1 MVHDLQ
7 NTIINLKKQYDFAI
21 LAHSYQSPE
30 ILEIADL
37 TGDSF
42 VLSAKAAALPQKN
55 VLLCGVRFM
64 AETVKILAPEKRVV
78 LPVPQATCPMAE
90 QISPEQV
97 LAFKAENPGV
107 PVVAYIN
114 TTAALKAVCD
124 VCVTSSS
131 ALKVVSALP
140 GDRLL
145 FLPDKNLGHY
155 LQTQLPHKEIIL
167 WNGFCPVHNAVT
179 EEECLAAKAMWPD
192 AKFLMHPE
200 LPREVVQYA
209 DVVGST
215 AAILDAAKKADGP
228 VVIGTEKT
236 IVDQLK
242 LSHPHG
248 TFHLLSKKL
257 LCPDMRIT
265 TLADVLAALQGT
277 GGEVIELEEDLRLS
291 AKRPIDEMLRLG

>member
-7 NTIINLKKQYDFAI
+7 NTIINLKKAYDFAI

-155 LQTQLPHKEIIL
+155 LQTQLPNKEIIL

-179 EEECLAAKAMWPD
+179 EEECVEAKAKWPD

-242 LSHPHG
+242 LSHPDG

-257 LCPDMRIT
+257 ICPDMRIT

-277 GGEVIELEEDLRLS
+277 GGEVIELEENLRLS